1 MLISLLIL
9 ASMLSACAP
18 EPPRMRLNDEPT
30 AVSDEAEVED
40 APSREAVFTY
50 NDKKEIPK
58 RLVLSLAGEP
68 LLLPSG
74 YARLAGVVRGEKPI
88 ALIEIGGRGLALAK
102 GESIDDY
109 RVVRVDGDNIVLERR
124 K

>member
-1 MLISLLIL
+1 MLASLLIL

-30 AVSDEAEVED
+30 VVSD

-50 NDKKEIPK
+50 NDKKEMPR

-74 YARLAGVVRGEKPI
+74 YVRLAGVVRGERPV

-102 GESIDDY
+102 GESVDDY